1 MPHTVPGTGDT
12 AVNKTG
18 KGYSSLAH
26 FRWQGREKQ
35 HQQGDIMERKMETR
49 RQARVGLDVEEARL
63 AGGSGKAALT
73 SKKEGARCAVM
84 GGESGRTF

>member
-1 MPHTVPGTGDT
+1 
-12 AVNKTG
+12 
-18 KGYSSLAH
+18 
-26 FRWQGREKQ
+26 
-35 HQQGDIMERKMETR
+35 MERKMETR